1 MKLRIG
7 FAALGISVL
16 AGGAVL
22 AEAQSAHWP
31 TDAKVFFV
39 EPKDGAVISG
49 PVKVVMGVKGIEIAP
64 AGTETPHTGHHHI
77 LIDVDPPK
85 GDNALAP
92 LPADDSIKHFGKG
105 QTETTL
111 TLRQAR
117 IRCNFWSATAT
128 TFLTIRRSPR
138 RRSQSPSSRLCGK
151 AASAASRCSA
161 NVSSSLFATGDL
173 QKGPPTVG

>member
-111 TLRQAR
+111 TLAPGAHTLQLLVGDG
-117 IRCNFWSATAT
+117 NHVPYDPP
-128 TFLTIRRSPR
+128 L
-138 RRSQSPSSRLCGK
+138 
-151 AASAASRCSA
+151 ASEKIAI
-161 NVSSSLFATGDL
+161 
-173 QKGPPTVG
+173 TVK